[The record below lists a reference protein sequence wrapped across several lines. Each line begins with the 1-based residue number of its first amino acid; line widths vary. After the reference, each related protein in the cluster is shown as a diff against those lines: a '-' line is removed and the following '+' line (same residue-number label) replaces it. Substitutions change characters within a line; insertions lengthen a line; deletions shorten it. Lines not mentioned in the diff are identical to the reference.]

1 MHHLTAAVLCAT
13 ALSGC
18 GDWNRLPKPDAI
30 VASGRGLAVTATE
43 FTARLEEQPP
53 FVRAGY
59 STLERKKELLDS
71 MVRFEVL
78 AREAERLGLD
88 RDPEVVQAQRKVM
101 VQKLMQSRLQ
111 AGGPVIAE
119 AELTRYYEEH
129 RGEYLQPKRAR
140 FQVIELRAAA
150 GSPDREKKH
159 ARARLA
165 LTRVKAGQPFGAAV
179 AEFSDEA
186 TASAGELEWQTLAEL
201 SDRYGLLVAEALWA
215 LPESEVSEVLETAE
229 ALLIARV
236 ISLEQAGPRPFEQ
249 VRAQLENKLQR
260 DARSRALE
268 VWVTSLRDRAA
279 VSVDEHALD
288 AIQLP
293 VP

>member
-1 MHHLTAAVLCAT
+1 MPQLTTAVLCALTLT
-13 ALSGC
+13 AC

-101 VQKLMQSRLQ
+101 VQKLVQSRLQ
-111 AGGPVIAE
+111 AGDPVITE
-119 AELTRYYEEH
+119 AELTRYYEDH
-129 RGEYLQPKRAR
+129 RGEYQQPKRAR
-140 FQVIELRAAA
+140 LQVIELRAEV
-150 GSPDREKKH
+150 GSPDREKKI

-165 LTRVKAGQPFGAAV
+165 LAQVKAGQPFGAAV
-179 AEFSDEA
+179 ADFSEA
-186 TASAGELEWQTLAEL
+186 PGGELEFQTLAEL
-201 SDRYGLLVAEALWA
+201 SARYGLLAAEALFA
-215 LPESEVSEVLETAE
+215 LTQSQVSEVLETPDG
-229 ALLIARV
+229 LLIARV
-236 ISLEQAGPRPFEQ
+236 VSVEQAGPRPLDQ

-268 VWVTSLRDRAA
+268 EWVTSLKERAA
-279 VSVDEHALD
+279 VSVDEQALE
-288 AIQLP
+288 AIQVTAP
-293 VP
+293 SK